1 MTTCATRVLRHLAAL
16 LLLSATAI
24 PRSSAQS
31 GEPIPLEQTR
41 VANGALWYG
50 SQRATGLVV
59 DMASGPI
66 LSECNYVNGVKHGEC
81 RTNYPNEKPKLVE
94 HYAQGRLHGVVE
106 VWHANGKVRS
116 RYVYENGKLSDGDHK
131 EFDEHGGTRLEKK
144 VVNGIVVKE
153 ARYRDGKLDGHI
165 TERFDNGKVGL
176 DATYSAGLRN
186 GSFLHYD
193 REGRDVRLETF
204 VNDSLMRYQ
213 TTDYHPTGK
222 IRERTEFDP
231 QGRMQGMAETYWP
244 DGTLKRKSRYNSG
257 SEVEV
262 LVDNNENP
270 DKLVSKVFDPNRHLL
285 LTTKGAT
292 GSSAPVVLCEVI
304 PMNAREKG
312 DVELS
317 NKVKE
322 WLPYSRLMAY
332 LGSREVEADYILT
345 MKEVDAQV
353 VYDNGKA
360 SNTTKGPL
368 GIIIETNTTTTPGY
382 IGRVFIPMVL
392 TNTRT
397 GAKREAHVGYETQRR
412 SNELEAFNTALY
424 NGDVQ
429 SELNRLIGEFFP

>member
-1 MTTCATRVLRHLAAL
+1 MSTGVAHLLLHLGAYAL
-16 LLLSATAI
+16 LSVTAP

-50 SQRATGLVV
+50 GQRATGLVV

-106 VWHANGKVRS
+106 EWHANGKVRS
-116 RYVYENGKLSDGDHK
+116 RCVYENGKLSDGDHK

-165 TERFDNGKVGL
+165 TERFDNGKVAL

-213 TTDYHPTGK
+213 TTDYHPSGK
-222 IRERTEFDP
+222 IRERTEFDA
-231 QGRMQGMAETYWP
+231 QGRLQGLAETYWP
-244 DGTLKRKSRYNSG
+244 DGTLKRKSRYDGGN
-257 SEVEV
+257 EVEV

-270 DKLVSKVFDPNRHLL
+270 DKLVSKVFDPNRHML
-285 LTTKGAT
+285 LTTKGVT
-292 GSSAPVVLCEVI
+292 GSNAPVVLCEVI

-312 DVELS
+312 DLELC

-322 WLPYSRLMAY
+322 WLPYSRLMLY
-332 LGSREVEADYILT
+332 LGSRAVETDYILT
-345 MKEVDAQV
+345 MKEVDMQV
-353 VYDNGKA
+353 VYDDGK
-360 SNTTKGPL
+360 SSTTTKGPL
-368 GIIIETNTTTTPGY
+368 GIVIETNTTTTPGY
-382 IGRVFIPMVL
+382 IGRVFVPMVL
-392 TNTRT
+392 TDTRT
-397 GAKREAHVGYETQRR
+397 GAKREAHVGYETQKRTQ
-412 SNELEAFNTALY
+412 SQDAYNAAIQ
-424 NGDVQ
+424 NGDVRA
-429 SELNRLIGEFFP
+429 ELDRILHEFFP